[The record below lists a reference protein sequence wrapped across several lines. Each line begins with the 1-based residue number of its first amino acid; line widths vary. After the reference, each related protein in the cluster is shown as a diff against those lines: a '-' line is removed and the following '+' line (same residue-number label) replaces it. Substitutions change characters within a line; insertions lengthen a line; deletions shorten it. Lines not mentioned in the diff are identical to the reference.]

1 MKRILIVDDNKIFID
16 ILYSELNKN
25 KNIKNNFLIDKVE
38 FINKKSAEYVYN
50 NLSNIDI
57 LLLDLQMP
65 EVSGLDI
72 LEYIKSSNYRPKIII
87 LTAEYIML
95 SGLMLEN
102 LNVSGIFIKPFD
114 TKQLIKQIIN
124 ISDELTRKKIYDE
137 ISATLSKFEF
147 NKTSIGYKY
156 LTECIYLCVKNDS
169 LMSPIETNLYPT
181 VAKKY
186 SVPSTKKV
194 KWSIAKTLKSM
205 NTYTNQDTLNE
216 FFKYQ
221 PITAKMFIYEMYST
235 VRKKLE
241 NG

>member
-16 ILYSELNKN
+16 TLYTELKKN
-25 KNIKNNFLIDKVE
+25 KNITTNFLIDKIE
-38 FINKKSAEYVYN
+38 FNNKCSAEYIYN
-50 NLSNIDI
+50 NLPDIDI

-87 LTAEYIML
+87 LTAEYVML

-102 LNVSGIFIKPFD
+102 LNISGIFIKPFD
-114 TKQLIKQIIN
+114 AKKLIKQIIT
-124 ISDELTRKKIYDE
+124 ISDELTKKRIYDE
-137 ISATLSKFEF
+137 ISEILSKFEF

-156 LTECIYLCVKNDS
+156 LIECIYLCVKNDS
-169 LMSPIETNLYPT
+169 LMSPVETNLYPT

-205 NTYTNQDTLNE
+205 STYTKQDVLNE
-216 FFKYQ
+216 FFKLQ
-221 PITAKMFIYEMYST
+221 PITSKMFIYEIYSI
-235 VRKKLE
+235 VKENLE

>member
-16 ILYSELNKN
+16 TLYTELSKN
-25 KNIKNNFLIDKVE
+25 TKITNNFFIDKVR
-38 FINKKSAEYVYN
+38 FDSKDSAEYIYN
-50 NLSNIDI
+50 NLPNIDI

-65 EVSGLDI
+65 EISGLDI

-95 SGLMLEN
+95 SGIMLQN

-114 TKQLIKQIIN
+114 TKKLIKQIIA
-124 ISDELTRKKIYDE
+124 ISDEITRKNIHDE
-137 ISATLSKFEF
+137 ISNTLSKFEF

-156 LTECIYLCVKNDS
+156 LTECIYLCIKNDS

-205 NTYTNQDTLNE
+205 STYTNQDILNE

-221 PITAKMFIYEMYST
+221 PITTKMFIYEIYSII
-235 VRKKLE
+235 RKKLE